1 LFRNDRP
8 EIELG
13 FVAARQTGSAK
24 KSHFKGLICFDFHV
38 IVLLP
43 IDLVTLEVFSAIVTS
58 NKREFLKK
66 VKSVTLTMEIK
77 VLKPGLQGNKM

>member
-13 FVAARQTGSAK
+13 FVAARQTGSGK

-43 IDLVTLEVFSAIVTS
+43 IDLVTLEVFSAIVT
-58 NKREFLKK
+58 
-66 VKSVTLTMEIK
+66 
-77 VLKPGLQGNKM
+77 